1 MSNSQAEDG
10 ATSELEAQGLLIGI
24 QQKLSKY
31 IILSH
36 ILISVCLAARPGIPS
51 PGSQDHYSAMLL
63 LLITQ
68 LQAGEE
74 CINIKPE
81 LNIL

>member
-10 ATSELEAQGLLIGI
+10 ATSELEAQGLLIGT

-36 ILISVCLAARPGIPS
+36 IFISVCLAARPGIPS
-51 PGSQDHYSAMLL
+51 PGSQGLYSAMLFL
-63 LLITQ
+63 SIIQ
-68 LQAGEE
+68 LQAGKE
-74 CINIKPE
+74 CNNIKART
-81 LNIL
+81 